1 MPRHRGCDEP
11 TFLCGAGSW
20 SYTLDV
26 LDLIFA
32 KKLGISLKLNDRLA
46 YSNGRAAIGDCWS
59 LRRKGTE
66 AMKYVDFR
74 LKTIIVA
81 CTVLAMSSADFLYA
95 AAAQP
100 PEQLFA
106 ELATLK
112 ADQRGN
118 RLEEGAR
125 KEGKLNFIHTF
136 RGKLARDH
144 VRLFEKRY
152 PFVKVEMA
160 DMGSQDAAERF
171 IAEETAGRHLTDT
184 ISLAVPDLPVIL
196 KQNLVARYPT
206 PATGRVPKQFQA
218 FLDKQ
223 NQWVPYYWS
232 EHGISYNT
240 NLISPDKA
248 PKSWQ
253 DLCNPSYRGQISFDP
268 PETRFMVGLY
278 ILMGEEK
285 FQAWL
290 KCIGEN
296 QPIIQRGHT
305 QRMNL
310 MLSGDHAIQGDNFLY
325 VGEEEKK
332 KDPKTPYA
340 IVYSAPILAYAG
352 VMIINK
358 NTQHPYASALFS
370 DWTLSDESQKYVANE
385 FRGPLI
391 GKHPYLPDDIKV
403 VTFGYV
409 SDQIVDRLHNYWN
422 QHIGK
427 KK

>member
-1 MPRHRGCDEP
+1 MEQVI
-11 TFLCGAGSW
+11 SW
-20 SYTLDV
+20 VKMVAIACV
-26 LDLIFA
+26 LL
-32 KKLGISLKLNDRLA
+32 
-46 YSNGRAAIGDCWS
+46 
-59 LRRKGTE
+59 T
-66 AMKYVDFR
+66 
-74 LKTIIVA
+74 
-81 CTVLAMSSADFLYA
+81 MSSADYLFA
-95 AAAQP
+95 AAAQS
-100 PEQLFA
+100 PERLFA
-106 ELATLK
+106 ELAKLK
-112 ADQRGN
+112 ADQREK

-171 IAEETAGRHLTDT
+171 IAEETAKRHLTDI

-196 KQNLVARYPT
+196 KQNLIANYPT
-206 PATGRVPKQFQA
+206 PATRRVPKQFQG
-218 FLDKQ
+218 FLDKE
-223 NQWVPYYWS
+223 NRWVPWYWS

-240 NLISPDKA
+240 NLIPPDKA

-253 DLCNPSYRGQISFDP
+253 DLCNPAYKGQVSFDP

-290 KCIGEN
+290 KCMGEN

-325 VGEEEKK
+325 VGAKEKK

-340 IVYSAPILAYAG
+340 IIYSAPILAYAG
-352 VMIINK
+352 AMIINK
-358 NTQHPYASALFS
+358 NTQNPHAAALFN
-370 DWTLSDESQKYVANE
+370 DWTLSDESQKYVADE
-385 FRGPLI
+385 FRGPLV

-403 VTFGYV
+403 VTFGYI
-409 SDQIVDRLHNYWN
+409 SDAIVDRLHNYWN